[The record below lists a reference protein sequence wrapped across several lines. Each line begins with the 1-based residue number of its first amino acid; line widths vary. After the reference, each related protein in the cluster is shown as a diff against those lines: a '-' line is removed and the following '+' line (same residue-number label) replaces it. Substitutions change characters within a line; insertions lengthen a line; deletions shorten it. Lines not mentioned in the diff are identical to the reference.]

1 MATLVRMIGFG
12 VAFFIAI
19 GIALVVL
26 DANESSEV
34 VKGWL
39 DACRWLVEPFDEI
52 FDLERGK
59 EHEQIA
65 INWGIAAVVYLVV
78 ASVIARLIGR
88 AGRVRT

>member
-1 MATLVRMIGFG
+1 MLGYG
-12 VAFFIAI
+12 VAFVIAI

-26 DANESSEV
+26 DANESSEIV
-34 VKGWL
+34 DAWL
-39 DACRWLVEPFDEI
+39 DACRFLVGPFDDV

-78 ASVIARLIGR
+78 ASVLGGIIDR
-88 AGRVRT
+88 AGKVRT